1 MSEQSAG
8 ARRAAAAVELMP
20 MIGFQD
26 VLRRSAQFFR
36 PRLPVGDPL
45 AETVKQIEQNP
56 AYAQSRLLT
65 RILTALTYQE
75 GEFRRAE
82 ASSLDSETLFLV
94 IKLMDACAAGAHTRE
109 EWIRAVDAARA
120 AELGAGG

>member
-1 MSEQSAG
+1 MSDPTAG

-36 PRLPVGDPL
+36 PRVPAGDPL

-65 RILTALTYQE
+65 RILAGLTYEE

-82 ASSLDSETLFLV
+82 ASSLDSETLFMV
-94 IKLMDACAAGAHTRE
+94 IKLMDAYAAGAHTRE

-120 AELGAGG
+120 AQLGAGG

>member
-1 MSEQSAG
+1 MTEVAELLSP
-8 ARRAAAAVELMP
+8 ARFEEE
-20 MIGFQD
+20 
-26 VLRRSAQFFR
+26 LRRIGRYR
-36 PRLPVGDPL
+36 PRTPIGDPL
-45 AETVKQIEQNP
+45 DAAVKKIEKNP
-56 AYAQSRLLT
+56 AFTQSRLLT
-65 RILTALTYQE
+65 RILAALTYQE

-94 IKLMDACAAGAHTRE
+94 IKLMDAYAAGAHARE

>member
-20 MIGFQD
+20 IIGFQD

-36 PRLPVGDPL
+36 PRVPAGDPL

-65 RILTALTYQE
+65 RILAALTYQE

-94 IKLMDACAAGAHTRE
+94 IKLMDACAAGAHARE

>member
-8 ARRAAAAVELMP
+8 ARRAEAAVELMP

-36 PRLPVGDPL
+36 PRVPPGDPL

-65 RILTALTYQE
+65 RILAALTYQE

-94 IKLMDACAAGAHTRE
+94 IKLMDAYAAGAHARE